1 MLAPPP
7 PDWINLRIFL
17 AAVELGSVTRAAS
30 HYGIATSAATKR
42 VQDLETEYG
51 VRLLERSARGV
62 RATAAGEVLAR
73 HARTLLDLAA
83 RLADDLRALAA
94 GGLGIVRLHAT
105 ASAIIGHGLAE
116 ALAAFATARPG
127 IKVELREETSPAIV
141 RSCLTAWCN
150 PYGTALGLHGVPI
163 AERWAR
169 RRLWLV
175 ARPAKTLLAPA
186 RLLLDHLVRP
196 ASGAAKSVQAQLVH
210 HTPPDG

>member
-1 MLAPPP
+1 MLAPP
-7 PDWINLRIFL
+7 DWITLSIFL

-30 HYGIATSAATKR
+30 HYGIATSAAAKR

-141 RSCLTAWCN
+141 RSCLTAWRTHTGQRCACTTCRS
-150 PYGTALGLHGVPI
+150 PSVGPGAGCGWWPGQPRRCWHRRGCCSTTWSAQHR
-163 AERWAR
+163 ERQRAFMR
-169 RRLWLV
+169 
-175 ARPAKTLLAPA
+175 T
-186 RLLLDHLVRP
+186 
-196 ASGAAKSVQAQLVH
+196 
-210 HTPPDG
+210 